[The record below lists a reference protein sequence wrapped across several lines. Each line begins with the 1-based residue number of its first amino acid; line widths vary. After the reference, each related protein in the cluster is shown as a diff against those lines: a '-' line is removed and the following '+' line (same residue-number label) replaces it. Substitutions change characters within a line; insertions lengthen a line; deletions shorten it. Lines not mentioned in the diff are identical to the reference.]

1 MNIPAALEQAMAES
15 IRANATDI
23 GAGVN
28 IRCWQRLETD
38 GETEGARLFPMIDIR
53 ATPPATDENQYT
65 LYSDIQIACGTET
78 HDDPLHAAIRTLY
91 ASVQEVCDMLY
102 SDFAGSGDGAVL
114 DAFIARAEAE
124 APGFTFGGLSFQAGS
139 APADN
144 GGVNVIGVALR
155 VHYSR
160 NW

>member
-1 MNIPAALEQAMAES
+1 MNIPAALEQAMAEA
-15 IRANATDI
+15 IRANATDV
-23 GAGVN
+23 GDGVN

-65 LYSDIQIACGTET
+65 LYSDIQIACGTQAHE
-78 HDDPLHAAIRTLY
+78 DKLHAGIRSLY

-102 SDFAGSGDGAVL
+102 SDFIGGGEGEVL
-114 DAFIARAEAE
+114 TAFNARVEAE
-124 APGFTFGGLSFQAGS
+124 APGYTFGGLSFQAGS
-139 APADN
+139 PPADEN
-144 GGVNVIGVALR
+144 GVNTIGVALR

>member
-1 MNIPAALEQAMAES
+1 MNIPAALEQAMAEA

-65 LYSDIQIACGTET
+65 LYSDIQIGCGTLAQA
-78 HDDPLHAAIRTLY
+78 DRLHTVIRLLY
-91 ASVQEVCDMLY
+91 AAVQEVCDMLY
-102 SDFAGSGDGAVL
+102 SDFAGVGDGSVL
-114 DAFIARAEAE
+114 DAFNERVEAD
-124 APGFTFGGLSFQAGS
+124 AAGYTFGGLSFQAGS
-139 APADN
+139 PPLDDKGIN
-144 GGVNVIGVALR
+144 TIGVALR